1 MAVTVFDNF
10 FAGIDGVSQ
19 VSNLQKRY
27 NRRRKYTVRKEMLV
41 ALSLLDRAN
50 TFNRTV
56 ECSIRDAAYR

>member
-1 MAVTVFDNF
+1 MFVFDNF

-41 ALSLLDRAN
+41 ALSDFD
-50 TFNRTV
+50 TSKFNLPRI